1 MAYSWKIAPVLVGA
15 GLDKARRFAPPGD
28 SPSVFSDAVRW
39 VSLRLTSRALLM
51 MPSNQPEGSRTG

>member
-1 MAYSWKIAPVLVGA
+1 
-15 GLDKARRFAPPGD
+15 
-28 SPSVFSDAVRW
+28 VRW